1 MLKNDSRT
9 PLIAG
14 NWKMQGSLASI
25 KALAE
30 GIKAGVVDIDQVEWA
45 VFPPAV
51 YLALVESLLANTKVA
66 WGGQNVSDQP
76 EGAYTGEISASML
89 NDFHC
94 KYVLVGHSER
104 RHLYGEDNAIVAAKF
119 VAAVEAGLTPILC
132 VGETLAQREAD
143 ETRAVVEAQV
153 GVVLDLISQE
163 KPASQDGLISKD
175 VVRGGSEGRTGVYKS
190 ANEDSERISNEAG
203 RFYCQP
209 IIAYEPVW
217 AIGTGKSATP
227 DQAQDVHAHI
237 RQYCATR
244 DEALAKNLRI
254 LYGGSLKP
262 ENADAL
268 FAMPDIDGGLIGGAS
283 LKADS
288 FLKIGELCSK
298 YY

>member
-1 MLKNDSRT
+1 MVKENQRT

-25 KALAE
+25 QTLVA
-30 GIKAGVVDIDQVEWA
+30 GIKAGIGSIGKVEWA
-45 VFPPAV
+45 VFPPAI
-51 YLALVESLLANTKVA
+51 YLPLVESLLADTDVA

-89 NDFHC
+89 HDFHC

-104 RHLYGEDNAIVAAKF
+104 RHLYGEDNAVVAAKF
-119 VAAVEAGLTPILC
+119 VAAVEAGLTPVLC
-132 VGETLAQREAD
+132 VGETSAQREAD
-143 ETRAVVEAQV
+143 ETQAVVEAQV
-153 GVVLDLISQE
+153 GAVLDLIGQE
-163 KPASQDGLISKD
+163 ASQDGLTIKD
-175 VVRGGSEGRTGVYKS
+175 AMRGASERRTGVYK
-190 ANEDSERISNEAG
+190 AVNEDSERTSNKAE

-227 DQAQDVHAHI
+227 EQAQDVHAHI
-237 RQYCATR
+237 RQYCAAK
-244 DEALAKNLRI
+244 DEMLAKNLRI

-283 LKADS
+283 LKAAS